1 MKLLFD
7 NNLSHKLVDRLAHL
21 FPDSSHVMI
30 EGFDASE
37 DHAIWA
43 FAKENEFIIVT
54 KDSDFNDLSIMK
66 GCPPK
71 VIWLRTGN
79 SRVAEIEQVIRENVM
94 IINQF
99 LDDLGLGIIEID

>member
-7 NNLSHKLVDRLAHL
+7 NNLSHKLIDRLADL
-21 FPDSSHVMI
+21 YPDSSHVMI
-30 EGFDASE
+30 EGLDDAE

-43 FAKENEFIIVT
+43 LAKDNEFIIVT

-71 VIWLRTGN
+71 VIWLRIGN
-79 SRVAEIEQVIRENVM
+79 SRVSAIEKILRENALA
-94 IINQF
+94 INTF
-99 LDDLGLGIIEID
+99 LDNLDLGIIEID